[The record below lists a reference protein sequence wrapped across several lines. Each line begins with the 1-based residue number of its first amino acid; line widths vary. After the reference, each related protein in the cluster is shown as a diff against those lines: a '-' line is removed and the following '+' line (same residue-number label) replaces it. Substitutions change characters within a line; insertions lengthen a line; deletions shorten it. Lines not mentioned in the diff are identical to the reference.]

1 MSAVGRLA
9 AAAHRAR
16 SALGVP
22 GLMIGL
28 FSLLSFAFG
37 LIVLIREYD
46 RPREI
51 GRTTLHQVIGGWV
64 RLPGYL
70 GTTLIDDVDRW
81 RRSAPADEPGRR
93 AELHKAFADLGAE
106 LDRQS
111 ERFPLVRIIAMD
123 LVPAGREPIAR
134 WGGVS
139 AAETSRT
146 DVWDRIPLLA
156 DGGGPAIDLTVRYR
170 IDPDIVRAAR
180 GLETSYHQLFLSVV
194 GLSGFSL
201 ICLGY
206 MVLHAQ
212 ALSARAAREAAQQ
225 ATLDLADR
233 TCHELGN
240 GVFVLAN
247 ERRNLS
253 DHLDLVDRFVAEEAE
268 ARQAAASRAGLD
280 VDTYSRLNRSLIR
293 EYSARGIAPG
303 RELRTSVS
311 MARDVCRQIN
321 VCAEYMA
328 LTIRELDS
336 FLKHSSLPVEL
347 SPLSLADCLDE
358 AIALLRPAIE
368 AAGAEIERSVASD
381 LLVRADRRLLVHALV
396 NLLKNAVE
404 ACTEAGSTPRIKLVA
419 TAEGATASIVIADNG
434 PGIRQADLSRIFDHG
449 YSTKAA
455 SRGRGLAIVRE
466 SVQIQGGTILVSS
479 HPGQG
484 TEFRIKLPA
493 SFPQTS

>member
-1 MSAVGRLA
+1 M
-9 AAAHRAR
+9 
-16 SALGVP
+16 
-22 GLMIGL
+22 
-28 FSLLSFAFG
+28 
-37 LIVLIREYD
+37 
-46 RPREI
+46 
-51 GRTTLHQVIGGWV
+51 

-70 GTTLIDDVDRW
+70 GTNLIDDVDRW
-81 RRSAPADEPGRR
+81 RRSAPSEEGSRR
-93 AELHKAFADLGAE
+93 AELDRAFADLGQE

-111 ERFPLVRIIAMD
+111 ERFPLIRIIAME
-123 LVPAGREPIAR
+123 LVQTGKDPIAR
-134 WGGVS
+134 WGGAS

-146 DVWDRIPLLA
+146 DVRDRIPLLA
-156 DGGGPAIDLTVRYR
+156 GGDGPAIDLIVRYR
-170 IDPDIVRAAR
+170 IDPDILEAAR
-180 GLETSYHQLFLSVV
+180 GLETSYHRLFLAVV

-253 DHLDLVDRFVAEEAE
+253 DHLDLVNRFVEEEAD
-268 ARQAAASRAGLD
+268 ARQSAASRVG
-280 VDTYSRLNRSLIR
+280 VDPEVYTRWSQSLNR

-303 RELRTSVS
+303 RELRASVS

-347 SPLSLADCLDE
+347 TPVDIADCLE
-358 AIALLRPAIE
+358 ETLALLRPALE
-368 AAGAEIERSVASD
+368 AAGAQIERNVTPD
-381 LLVRADRRLLVHALV
+381 LHVRADRRLLVHALV
-396 NLLKNAVE
+396 NLVKNAVE
-404 ACTEAGSTPRIKLVA
+404 ACTGAGTTPRIHLVA
-419 TAEGATASIVIADNG
+419 EAEGPTASIIVADNG
-434 PGIRQADLSRIFDHG
+434 PGIRPADLYRIFDSG
-449 YSTKAA
+449 YSTKAT

-466 SVQIQGGTILVSS
+466 SVQLQGGTIGVSS
-479 HPGQG
+479 RPGHG
-484 TEFRIKLPA
+484 TEFRIELPA
-493 SFPQTS
+493 LCSQTS